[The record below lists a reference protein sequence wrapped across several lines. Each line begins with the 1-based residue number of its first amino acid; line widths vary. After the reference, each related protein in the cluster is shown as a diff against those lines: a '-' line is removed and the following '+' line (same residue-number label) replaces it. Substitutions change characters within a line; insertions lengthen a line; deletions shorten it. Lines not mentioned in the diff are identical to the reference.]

1 MNKPFSMV
9 CEEFKQELANLINNS
24 GLPICVIELA
34 LQNCLNEVGS
44 IAKNQYQNDKA
55 RYKQSLLEEKS
66 KDEESDIK

>member
-34 LQNCLNEVGS
+34 LQNCLNEVS
-44 IAKNQYQNDKA
+44 NLAKNQYRADKA
-55 RYKQSLLEEKS
+55 QYEQSLSEEKNKS
-66 KDEESDIK
+66 KKSDKE